1 MEANKQMMTKKE
13 MQQKLG
19 KQIRQD
25 TYLLISRMADG
36 EFYDDIIKDINENR
50 ESYGIKADIM
60 LSKKKTIEEYLR
72 VLGLQKKETE
82 DNFNLKNL
90 GHKTGIY
97 GIYLNG
103 EIVYIGMTVDGF
115 KNRFQ
120 SHKNKFNNR
129 DGWMY
134 KELAAYK
141 DNGGIIELKPIF
153 IAEDALVERTL
164 TKRDLQSMELC
175 LIDIYK
181 PRYNVE
187 GRIKNYIY
195 HK

>member
-1 MEANKQMMTKKE
+1 MTKNE
-13 MQQKLG
+13 MQEMLG
-19 KQIRQD
+19 KKIRQD
-25 TYLLISRMADG
+25 TYLLIIRMAKG
-36 EFYDDIIKDINENR
+36 EDYDSIIKDLDQNR
-50 ESYGIKADIM
+50 EKFGIKKDLC

-72 VLGLQKKETE
+72 ALGLNKKEEIKT
-82 DNFNLKNL
+82 DNYSN
-90 GHKTGIY
+90 KTGIY

-103 EIVYIGMTVDGF
+103 EIVYIGMTTAGF
-115 KNRFQ
+115 KDRFQ

-129 DGWMY
+129 DGKMYSELFAY
-134 KELAAYK
+134 KE
-141 DNGGIIELKPIF
+141 NGAQIELKPIF

-181 PRYNVE
+181 PRYNIE
-187 GRIKNYIY
+187 GRLKNYIY